1 MITLIKLLKPFI
13 IMGDWM
19 VLVHNVCDPGQDYNV
34 CDPGLD
40 FSPSQPIYIQI
51 TKPVKSL
58 AVEYQQEHFKV

>member
-1 MITLIKLLKPFI
+1 
-13 IMGDWM
+13 MGDWM